1 VTPSTAP
8 RRALARSRRIAA
20 FSTAYLLR
28 FLRANYEVAREVV
41 TPGNGLAPAVVE
53 VPLLSR
59 SPFEIA
65 SFTSLVTLTPGT
77 MALQLSDDR
86 SRLTVH
92 GMHVA
97 DPEAFRADLRGLE
110 ERMLRA
116 WRPVTSGHDTHPH
129 HPTPRR
135 TP

>member
-1 VTPSTAP
+1 MTPSTAP
-8 RRALARSRRIAA
+8 RRALARSGRIAA
-20 FSTAYLLR
+20 FSAAYLLR

-65 SFTSLVTLTPGT
+65 SFMSLVTLTPGT
-77 MALQLSDDR
+77 MALELSDDR

-92 GMHVA
+92 GMHVL
-97 DPEAFRADLRGLE
+97 DPEAFRADLRALE

-116 WRPVTSGHDTHPH
+116 WRPATSRPDAPTH

>member
-1 VTPSTAP
+1 MTPSTAP

-20 FSTAYLLR
+20 FSAAYLLR

-53 VPLLSR
+53 VPLLSG

-77 MALQLSDDR
+77 MALELSDDR

-97 DPEAFRADLRGLE
+97 DPEAFRADLRELE

-116 WRPVTSGHDTHPH
+116 WRPVTSRHDAHTH
-129 HPTPRR
+129 HPTRRR